1 MGKASL
7 LWSREQRGQRASLCR
22 DASHEQEVATS
33 PFPEPLSLQ
42 FSKSGKSTA
51 CVHCWRLQAQASAN
65 AGELSTVRE
74 RKKAPAKAAVTQ
86 E

>member
-7 LWSREQRGQRASLCR
+7 LWSREQRGQRALLCR
-22 DASHEQEVATS
+22 DASREGEVATS
-33 PFPEPLSLQ
+33 PFPQPLSLQ

-51 CVHCWRLQAQASAN
+51 SGHCWRLQAQASADA
-65 AGELSTVRE
+65 AGLSTVRE